1 MRRPVALIVSFLVGG
16 ATTTILGW
24 VGLADL
30 APRRGE
36 MTQVCASSSWLRIE
50 ITTWHP
56 DTTDHPSPTD
66 QVDCETNHARPTT
79 QHIPHSPVR

>member
-36 MTQVCASSSWLRIE
+36 MTQVCASSSWLHIQ

-56 DTTDHPSPTD
+56 DTTDQPSSTD
-66 QVDCETNHARPTT
+66 PVDCETHHARQTT
-79 QHIPHSPVR
+79 EHIPDSAIR